1 MNSQIDLEFGM
12 GSQTIIQL
20 DLQQFTYIT
29 KQNLY

>member
-20 DLQQFTYIT
+20 DLQQLTYLI
-29 KQNLY
+29 QL